1 MTAPVGSVCLFCSAV
16 DGLPENFRRAAAE
29 FGRACAHRRLRLVY
43 GGSGR
48 GLMGEAARAAMA
60 AGGEVIGAMPRF
72 LIAPE
77 VANPDITELRLVDT
91 LAQRKEIMGE
101 LADAFVCLPGGV
113 GTLDELLEMVTTY
126 DLRLHRKPTLLCD
139 LDGFWQ
145 PFQAM
150 MAAFDRRGVLRP
162 GLAASYRLLP
172 DVPAVMAALAGHLR
186 RSPESPA

>member
-1 MTAPVGSVCLFCSAV
+1 MTAPIGSVCLFCSAV
-16 DGLPENFRRAAAE
+16 DGLPQVFRDAAAE
-29 FGRACAHRRLRLVY
+29 FGTACARQRLRLVY

-60 AGGEVIGAMPRF
+60 AGGEVIGVMPRF

-126 DLRLHRKPTLLCD
+126 DLRLHRKPTFLCNV
-139 LDGFWQ
+139 DGFWE

-150 MAAFDRRGVLRP
+150 IAAFDRRGVLR
-162 GLAASYRLLP
+162 ASFASSYRILP
-172 DVPAVMAALAGHLR
+172 DVPAVMAALAAHLR
-186 RSPESPA
+186 